1 MVKKSEIGKLINQ
14 KLTGKEIR
22 KQIKDFPENPDL
34 SYFESLGYTEGTA
47 KAYLSRFRKNE
58 STKSDNRSQGT
69 KDSVKLTSDSN
80 QSKIRKT
87 RQKDLD
93 VGFFKTP
100 NANSNSII
108 IDTCSV
114 GYDSCLKMIFKAKKV
129 TVIYSVIKE
138 LDSLN
143 KNNNSTLLGAK
154 ARDIMTKLLEDESG
168 KYRLV
173 PYGYNDERQADDVI
187 IDYLMSLP
195 VVERP
200 TLLTTDKDLSLKAKC
215 LGLEYIFYKIYKNVT
230 NNQEDTNPNS
240 SEGTKK
246 VIKKV
251 HKPEPKP
258 ETKPEPKTEPK
269 PEPKDLDKQEVKD
282 SVATEVNEV
291 VETESNENVTPVEVE
306 KMVEEPKTE
315 NVTEENAGPQN
326 NHLGID
332 VKISWQMVEF
342 ERLNGDAEIYAM
354 YENECIDVTY
364 KKQIQTPDSIIIA
377 RRGKG
382 IVSIHYM
389 LLGNKEGI
397 QVKKFTFNYVNE
409 LYASDLPA
417 EVIEYV
423 KNMF

>member
-1 MVKKSEIGKLINQ
+1 MVKRSEIGKLINQ

-47 KAYLSRFRKNE
+47 KTYLSRFRKNE
-58 STKSDNRSQGT
+58 KTNSSYRTSN
-69 KDSVKLTSDSN
+69 KLTSDSK
-80 QSKIRKT
+80 QAKSRKT
-87 RQKDLD
+87 KYNDLD
-93 VGFFKTP
+93 SGFFKTP

-114 GYDSCLKMIFKAKKV
+114 GYDSCLKIIFKAKKV
-129 TVIYSVIKE
+129 TVVYSVIKE

-143 KNNNSTLLGAK
+143 INNNSTLLGAK
-154 ARDIMTKLLEDESG
+154 TRDIMTKLLEDESG

-200 TLLTTDKDLSLKAKC
+200 TLLTTDKNLSLKAKC

-230 NNQEDTNPNS
+230 NNQEDPNLS
-240 SEGTKK
+240 K

-258 ETKPEPKTEPK
+258 EPKE
-269 PEPKDLDKQEVKD
+269 LDKQEVKD
-282 SVATEVNEV
+282 SVSTEVNEV
-291 VETESNENVTPVEVE
+291 VETESNETVTPVEVE
-306 KMVEEPKTE
+306 EIVEKQSKVEEPKTE

-342 ERLNGDAEIYAM
+342 ERLNGDAEIFAM

-382 IVSIHYM
+382 TVSIHYM

-417 EVIEYV
+417 EVIEHV

>member
-1 MVKKSEIGKLINQ
+1 MVKRSEIGKLINQ

-47 KAYLSRFRKNE
+47 KTYLSRFRKNE
-58 STKSDNRSQGT
+58 KTNSSYRTSN
-69 KDSVKLTSDSN
+69 KLTSDSK
-80 QSKIRKT
+80 QAKSRKT
-87 RQKDLD
+87 KYNDLD
-93 VGFFKTP
+93 SGFFKTP

-114 GYDSCLKMIFKAKKV
+114 GYDSCLKIIFKAKKV
-129 TVIYSVIKE
+129 TVVYSVIKE

-143 KNNNSTLLGAK
+143 INNNSTLLGAK
-154 ARDIMTKLLEDESG
+154 TRDIMTKLLEDESG

-200 TLLTTDKDLSLKAKC
+200 TLLTTDKNLSLKAKC

-230 NNQEDTNPNS
+230 NNQEDPNLS
-240 SEGTKK
+240 K

-258 ETKPEPKTEPK
+258 EPKE
-269 PEPKDLDKQEVKD
+269 LDKQEVKD
-282 SVATEVNEV
+282 SVSTEVNEV
-291 VETESNENVTPVEVE
+291 VETESNETVTPVEVE
-306 KMVEEPKTE
+306 EIVEKQSKVEETKTE

-342 ERLNGDAEIYAM
+342 ERLNGDAEIFAM

-382 IVSIHYM
+382 TVSIHYM

-417 EVIEYV
+417 EVIEHV

>member
-1 MVKKSEIGKLINQ
+1 MVKRSEIGKLINQ

-47 KAYLSRFRKNE
+47 KTYLSRFRKNE
-58 STKSDNRSQGT
+58 KTNSSYRTSN
-69 KDSVKLTSDSN
+69 KLTSDSK
-80 QSKIRKT
+80 QAKSRKT
-87 RQKDLD
+87 KYNDLD
-93 VGFFKTP
+93 SGFFKTP
-100 NANSNSII
+100 NANGNSII

-114 GYDSCLKMIFKAKKV
+114 GYDSCLKIIFKAKKV

-154 ARDIMTKLLEDESG
+154 ARDIITKLLEDESG

-230 NNQEDTNPNS
+230 NNQEENNQS
-240 SEGTKK
+240 STK

-251 HKPEPKP
+251 HKPEPKS
-258 ETKPEPKTEPK
+258 EPK
-269 PEPKDLDKQEVKD
+269 PEPKPELKPEPKELDKQEVKD
-282 SVATEVNEV
+282 PVATEVNEV
-291 VETESNENVTPVEVE
+291 VETESNETVTPVEVE
-306 KMVEEPKTE
+306 KIVEKQPKDEEPKTE
-315 NVTEENAGPQN
+315 NVTENAGPQN

-342 ERLNGDAEIYAM
+342 ERLNGDAEIFAM

-389 LLGNKEGI
+389 ILGNKEGI

-409 LYASDLPA
+409 LYASDLPT
-417 EVIEYV
+417 ECIEHV

>member
-1 MVKKSEIGKLINQ
+1 MVKRSEIGKLINQ

-22 KQIKDFPENPDL
+22 KQRKDFPENPDL

-47 KAYLSRFRKNE
+47 KTYLSRFRKNE
-58 STKSDNRSQGT
+58 KTNSSYRTSN
-69 KDSVKLTSDSN
+69 KLTSDSK
-80 QSKIRKT
+80 QAKSRKT
-87 RQKDLD
+87 KYNDLD
-93 VGFFKTP
+93 SGFFKTP

-114 GYDSCLKMIFKAKKV
+114 GYDSCLKIIFKAKKV
-129 TVIYSVIKE
+129 TVVYSVIKE

-143 KNNNSTLLGAK
+143 INNNSTLLGAK
-154 ARDIMTKLLEDESG
+154 TRDIMTKLLEDESG

-200 TLLTTDKDLSLKAKC
+200 TLLTTDKNLSLKAKC

-230 NNQEDTNPNS
+230 NNQEDPNLS
-240 SEGTKK
+240 K

-258 ETKPEPKTEPK
+258 EPKE
-269 PEPKDLDKQEVKD
+269 LDKQEVKD
-282 SVATEVNEV
+282 SVSTEVNEV
-291 VETESNENVTPVEVE
+291 VETESNETVTPVEVE
-306 KMVEEPKTE
+306 EIVEKQSKVEEPKTE

-342 ERLNGDAEIYAM
+342 ERLNGDAEIFAM

-382 IVSIHYM
+382 TVSIHYM

-417 EVIEYV
+417 EVIEHV

>member
-1 MVKKSEIGKLINQ
+1 MVKRSEIGKLINQ

-47 KAYLSRFRKNE
+47 KTYLSRFRKNE
-58 STKSDNRSQGT
+58 KTNSSYRTSN
-69 KDSVKLTSDSN
+69 KLTSDSK
-80 QSKIRKT
+80 QAKSRKT
-87 RQKDLD
+87 KYNDLD
-93 VGFFKTP
+93 SGFFKTP

-114 GYDSCLKMIFKAKKV
+114 GYDSCLKIIFKAKKV
-129 TVIYSVIKE
+129 TVVYSVIKE

-143 KNNNSTLLGAK
+143 INNNSTLLGAK
-154 ARDIMTKLLEDESG
+154 TRDIMTKLLEDESG

-200 TLLTTDKDLSLKAKC
+200 TLLTTDKNLSLKAKC

-230 NNQEDTNPNS
+230 NNQEDPNLS
-240 SEGTKK
+240 K

-258 ETKPEPKTEPK
+258 EPKE
-269 PEPKDLDKQEVKD
+269 LDKQEVKD
-282 SVATEVNEV
+282 SVSTEVNEV
-291 VETESNENVTPVEVE
+291 VETESNETVTPVEVE
-306 KMVEEPKTE
+306 EIVEKQSKVEEPKTE

-326 NHLGID
+326 NYLGID

-342 ERLNGDAEIYAM
+342 ERLNGDAEIFAM

-382 IVSIHYM
+382 TVSIHYM

-417 EVIEYV
+417 EVIEHV

>member
-1 MVKKSEIGKLINQ
+1 MVKRSEIGKLINQ

-47 KAYLSRFRKNE
+47 KTYLSRFRKNE
-58 STKSDNRSQGT
+58 KTNSSYRTSN
-69 KDSVKLTSDSN
+69 KLTSDSK
-80 QSKIRKT
+80 QAKGRKT
-87 RQKDLD
+87 KYNDLD
-93 VGFFKTP
+93 SGFFKTP

-114 GYDSCLKMIFKAKKV
+114 GYDSCLKIIFKAKKV
-129 TVIYSVIKE
+129 TVVYSVIKE

-143 KNNNSTLLGAK
+143 INNNSTLLGAK
-154 ARDIMTKLLEDESG
+154 TRDIMTKLLEDESG

-200 TLLTTDKDLSLKAKC
+200 TLLTTDKNLSLKAKC

-230 NNQEDTNPNS
+230 NNQEENNQS
-240 SEGTKK
+240 SSK

-258 ETKPEPKTEPK
+258 EPKEQ
-269 PEPKDLDKQEVKD
+269 DKQEVKD
-282 SVATEVNEV
+282 PVATEVNEV
-291 VETESNENVTPVEVE
+291 VETESNETVTPVEVE
-306 KMVEEPKTE
+306 KIVEKQPKDEEPKTE
-315 NVTEENAGPQN
+315 NLTEENAGPQN
-326 NHLGID
+326 KHLGID
-332 VKISWQMVEF
+332 VKISWQIVEF
-342 ERLNGDAEIYAM
+342 ERLNGDAEIFAM

-377 RRGKG
+377 RRGKDT
-382 IVSIHYM
+382 VNIHYM

-417 EVIEYV
+417 EVIEHV

>member
-1 MVKKSEIGKLINQ
+1 MVKRSEIGKLINQ

-47 KAYLSRFRKNE
+47 KTYLSRFRKNE
-58 STKSDNRSQGT
+58 KTNSSYRTSN
-69 KDSVKLTSDSN
+69 KLTSDSK
-80 QSKIRKT
+80 QAKSRKT
-87 RQKDLD
+87 KYNDLD
-93 VGFFKTP
+93 SGFFKTP

-114 GYDSCLKMIFKAKKV
+114 GYDSCLKIIFKAKKV
-129 TVIYSVIKE
+129 TVVYSVIKE

-143 KNNNSTLLGAK
+143 INNNSTLLGAK
-154 ARDIMTKLLEDESG
+154 TRDIMTKLLEDESG

-200 TLLTTDKDLSLKAKC
+200 TLLTTDKNLSLKAKC

-230 NNQEDTNPNS
+230 NNQEDPNLS
-240 SEGTKK
+240 K

-258 ETKPEPKTEPK
+258 EPKE
-269 PEPKDLDKQEVKD
+269 LDKQEVKD
-282 SVATEVNEV
+282 SVSTEVNEV
-291 VETESNENVTPVEVE
+291 VETESNETVTPVEVE
-306 KMVEEPKTE
+306 EIVEKQSKVEEPKTE

-342 ERLNGDAEIYAM
+342 ERLNGDAEIFAM

-382 IVSIHYM
+382 TVSIHYM

-397 QVKKFTFNYVNE
+397 QVKK
-409 LYASDLPA
+409 
-417 EVIEYV
+417 IHI
-423 KNMF
+423 

>member
-1 MVKKSEIGKLINQ
+1 MVKRSEIGKLINQ

-47 KAYLSRFRKNE
+47 KTYLSRFRKNE
-58 STKSDNRSQGT
+58 KTNSSYRTSN
-69 KDSVKLTSDSN
+69 KLTSDSK
-80 QSKIRKT
+80 QAKSRKT
-87 RQKDLD
+87 KYNDLD
-93 VGFFKTP
+93 SGFFKTP

-114 GYDSCLKMIFKAKKV
+114 GYDSCLKIIFKAKKV
-129 TVIYSVIKE
+129 TVVYSVIKE

-143 KNNNSTLLGAK
+143 INNNSTLLGAK
-154 ARDIMTKLLEDESG
+154 TRDIITKLLEDESG

-200 TLLTTDKDLSLKAKC
+200 TLLTTDKNLSLKAKC

-230 NNQEDTNPNS
+230 NNQEDPNLS
-240 SEGTKK
+240 K

-258 ETKPEPKTEPK
+258 EPKE
-269 PEPKDLDKQEVKD
+269 LDKQEVKD
-282 SVATEVNEV
+282 SVSTEVNEV
-291 VETESNENVTPVEVE
+291 VETESNETVTPVEVE
-306 KMVEEPKTE
+306 EIVEKQSKVEEPKTE

-342 ERLNGDAEIYAM
+342 ERLNGDAEIFAM

-382 IVSIHYM
+382 TVSIHYM

-417 EVIEYV
+417 EVIEHV

>member
-1 MVKKSEIGKLINQ
+1 MVKRSEIGKLINQ

-22 KQIKDFPENPDL
+22 KQIKDFPENPDW

-58 STKSDNRSQGT
+58 KTNSSYRTST
-69 KDSVKLTSDSN
+69 KLTSDSK
-80 QSKIRKT
+80 QAKSRKT
-87 RQKDLD
+87 KYNDLD
-93 VGFFKTP
+93 SGFFKTP

-114 GYDSCLKMIFKAKKV
+114 GYDSCLKIIFKAKKV

-154 ARDIMTKLLEDESG
+154 ARDIITKLLEDESG

-230 NNQEDTNPNS
+230 NNQEENNQS
-240 SEGTKK
+240 STK

-251 HKPEPKP
+251 HKPEPKS
-258 ETKPEPKTEPK
+258 EPK
-269 PEPKDLDKQEVKD
+269 PEPKPELKPEPKELDKQEVKD
-282 SVATEVNEV
+282 PVATEVNEV
-291 VETESNENVTPVEVE
+291 VETESNETVTPVEVE
-306 KMVEEPKTE
+306 KIVEKQPKDEEPKTE
-315 NVTEENAGPQN
+315 NVTENAGPQN

-342 ERLNGDAEIYAM
+342 ERLNGDAEIFAI

-389 LLGNKEGI
+389 ILGNKEGI

-409 LYASDLPA
+409 LYASDLPT
-417 EVIEYV
+417 ECIEHV

>member
-1 MVKKSEIGKLINQ
+1 MVKRSEIGKLINQ

-47 KAYLSRFRKNE
+47 KTYLSRFRKNE
-58 STKSDNRSQGT
+58 KTNSSYRTSN
-69 KDSVKLTSDSN
+69 KLTSDSK
-80 QSKIRKT
+80 QAKSRKT
-87 RQKDLD
+87 KYNDLD
-93 VGFFKTP
+93 SGFFKTP
-100 NANSNSII
+100 NANNNSII

-114 GYDSCLKMIFKAKKV
+114 GYDSCLKIIFKAKKV
-129 TVIYSVIKE
+129 TVVYSVIKE

-143 KNNNSTLLGAK
+143 INNNSTLLGAK
-154 ARDIMTKLLEDESG
+154 TRDIITKLLEDESG

-200 TLLTTDKDLSLKAKC
+200 TLLTTDKNLSLKAKC

-230 NNQEDTNPNS
+230 NNQEDPNLS
-240 SEGTKK
+240 K

-258 ETKPEPKTEPK
+258 EPKE
-269 PEPKDLDKQEVKD
+269 LDKQEVKD
-282 SVATEVNEV
+282 SVSTEVNEV
-291 VETESNENVTPVEVE
+291 VETESNETVTPVEVE
-306 KMVEEPKTE
+306 EIVEKQSKVEEPKTE

-342 ERLNGDAEIYAM
+342 ERLNGDAEIFAM

-382 IVSIHYM
+382 TVSIHYM

-417 EVIEYV
+417 EVIEHV

>member
-1 MVKKSEIGKLINQ
+1 MVKRSEIGKLINQ

-47 KAYLSRFRKNE
+47 KTYLSRFRKNE
-58 STKSDNRSQGT
+58 KTNSSYRTSN
-69 KDSVKLTSDSN
+69 KLTSDSK
-80 QSKIRKT
+80 QAKSRKT
-87 RQKDLD
+87 KYNDLD
-93 VGFFKTP
+93 SGFFKTP

-114 GYDSCLKMIFKAKKV
+114 GYDSCLKIIFKAKKV

-154 ARDIMTKLLEDESG
+154 ARDIITKLLEDESG

-230 NNQEDTNPNS
+230 NNQEENNQS
-240 SEGTKK
+240 STK

-251 HKPEPKP
+251 HKPEPKS
-258 ETKPEPKTEPK
+258 EPK
-269 PEPKDLDKQEVKD
+269 PEPKPELKPEPKELDKQEVKD
-282 SVATEVNEV
+282 PVATEVNEV
-291 VETESNENVTPVEVE
+291 VETESNETVTPVEVE
-306 KMVEEPKTE
+306 KIVEKQPKDEEPKTE
-315 NVTEENAGPQN
+315 NVTENAGPQN

-342 ERLNGDAEIYAM
+342 ERLNGDAEIFAM

-389 LLGNKEGI
+389 ILGNKEGI

-409 LYASDLPA
+409 LYASDLPT
-417 EVIEYV
+417 ECIEHV

>member
-1 MVKKSEIGKLINQ
+1 MVKRSEIGKLINQ

-47 KAYLSRFRKNE
+47 KTYLSRFRKNE
-58 STKSDNRSQGT
+58 KTNSSYRTSN
-69 KDSVKLTSDSN
+69 KLTSDSK
-80 QSKIRKT
+80 QAKSWKT
-87 RQKDLD
+87 KYNDLD
-93 VGFFKTP
+93 SGFFKTP

-114 GYDSCLKMIFKAKKV
+114 GYDSCLKIIFKAKKV
-129 TVIYSVIKE
+129 TVVYSVIKE

-143 KNNNSTLLGAK
+143 INNNSTLLGAK
-154 ARDIMTKLLEDESG
+154 TRDIMTKLLEDESG

-200 TLLTTDKDLSLKAKC
+200 TLLTTDKNLSLKAKC

-230 NNQEDTNPNS
+230 NNQEDPNLS
-240 SEGTKK
+240 K

-258 ETKPEPKTEPK
+258 EPKE
-269 PEPKDLDKQEVKD
+269 LDKQEVKD
-282 SVATEVNEV
+282 SVSTEVNEV
-291 VETESNENVTPVEVE
+291 VETESNETVTPVEVE
-306 KMVEEPKTE
+306 EIVEKQSKVEEPKTE

-342 ERLNGDAEIYAM
+342 ERLNGDAEIFAM

-382 IVSIHYM
+382 TVSIHYM

-417 EVIEYV
+417 EVIEHV

>member
-1 MVKKSEIGKLINQ
+1 MVKRSEIGKLINQ

-58 STKSDNRSQGT
+58 KTNSSYRTSN
-69 KDSVKLTSDSN
+69 KLTSDSK
-80 QSKIRKT
+80 QAKSRKT
-87 RQKDLD
+87 KYNDLD
-93 VGFFKTP
+93 SGFFKTP

-114 GYDSCLKMIFKAKKV
+114 GYDSCLKIIFKAKKV

-154 ARDIMTKLLEDESG
+154 ARDIITKLLEDESG

-230 NNQEDTNPNS
+230 NNQEENNQS
-240 SEGTKK
+240 SSN

-258 ETKPEPKTEPK
+258 EPKE
-269 PEPKDLDKQEVKD
+269 LDKQEVKD
-282 SVATEVNEV
+282 PVATEVNEV
-291 VETESNENVTPVEVE
+291 VEIESNETVTPVEVE
-306 KMVEEPKTE
+306 KIVEKQPKDEEPKTE
-315 NVTEENAGPQN
+315 NVTENAGPQN

-342 ERLNGDAEIYAM
+342 ERLNGDAEIFAM

-389 LLGNKEGI
+389 ILGNKEGI

-409 LYASDLPA
+409 LYASDLPT
-417 EVIEYV
+417 ECIEHV

>member
-1 MVKKSEIGKLINQ
+1 MVKRSEIGKLINQ

-47 KAYLSRFRKNE
+47 KTYLSRFRKNE
-58 STKSDNRSQGT
+58 KTNSSYRTSN
-69 KDSVKLTSDSN
+69 KLTSDSK
-80 QSKIRKT
+80 QAKSRKT
-87 RQKDLD
+87 KYNDLD
-93 VGFFKTP
+93 SGFFKTP

-114 GYDSCLKMIFKAKKV
+114 GYDSCLKIIFKAKKV
-129 TVIYSVIKE
+129 TVVYSVIKE

-143 KNNNSTLLGAK
+143 INNNSTLLGAK
-154 ARDIMTKLLEDESG
+154 TRDIMTKLLEDESG

-173 PYGYNDERQADDVI
+173 PYGYNDERQVDDVI

-200 TLLTTDKDLSLKAKC
+200 TLLTTDKNLSLKAKC

-230 NNQEDTNPNS
+230 NNQEDPNLS
-240 SEGTKK
+240 K

-258 ETKPEPKTEPK
+258 EPKE
-269 PEPKDLDKQEVKD
+269 LDKQEVKD
-282 SVATEVNEV
+282 SVSTEVNEV
-291 VETESNENVTPVEVE
+291 VETESNETVTPVEVE
-306 KMVEEPKTE
+306 EIVEKQSKVEEPKTE

-342 ERLNGDAEIYAM
+342 ERLNGDAEIFAM

-382 IVSIHYM
+382 TVSIHYM

-417 EVIEYV
+417 EVIEHV

>member
-1 MVKKSEIGKLINQ
+1 MVKRSEIGKLINQ

-47 KAYLSRFRKNE
+47 KTYLSRFRKNE
-58 STKSDNRSQGT
+58 KTNSSYRTSN
-69 KDSVKLTSDSN
+69 KLTSDSK
-80 QSKIRKT
+80 QAKSRKT
-87 RQKDLD
+87 KYNDLD
-93 VGFFKTP
+93 SGFFKTP

-114 GYDSCLKMIFKAKKV
+114 GYDSCLKIIFKAKKV
-129 TVIYSVIKE
+129 TVVYSVIKE

-143 KNNNSTLLGAK
+143 INNNSTLLGAK
-154 ARDIMTKLLEDESG
+154 TRDIMTKLLEDESG

-195 VVERP
+195 VVECP
-200 TLLTTDKDLSLKAKC
+200 TLLTTDKNLSLKAKC

-230 NNQEDTNPNS
+230 NNQEDPNLS
-240 SEGTKK
+240 K

-258 ETKPEPKTEPK
+258 EPKE
-269 PEPKDLDKQEVKD
+269 LDKQEVKD
-282 SVATEVNEV
+282 SVSTEVNEV
-291 VETESNENVTPVEVE
+291 VETESNETVTPVEVE
-306 KMVEEPKTE
+306 EIVEKQSKVEEPKTE

-342 ERLNGDAEIYAM
+342 ERLNGDAEIFAM

-382 IVSIHYM
+382 TVSIHYM

-417 EVIEYV
+417 EVIEHV

>member
-1 MVKKSEIGKLINQ
+1 MVKRSEIGKLINQ

-47 KAYLSRFRKNE
+47 KTYLSRFRKNE
-58 STKSDNRSQGT
+58 KTNSSYRTSN
-69 KDSVKLTSDSN
+69 KLTSDSK
-80 QSKIRKT
+80 QAKSRKT
-87 RQKDLD
+87 KYNDLD
-93 VGFFKTP
+93 SGFFKTP

-114 GYDSCLKMIFKAKKV
+114 GYDSCLKIIFKAKKV
-129 TVIYSVIKE
+129 TVVYSVIKE
-138 LDSLN
+138 MDSLN
-143 KNNNSTLLGAK
+143 INNNSTLLGAK
-154 ARDIMTKLLEDESG
+154 TRDIMTKLLEDESG

-200 TLLTTDKDLSLKAKC
+200 TLLTTDKNLSLKAKC

-230 NNQEDTNPNS
+230 NNQEDPNLS
-240 SEGTKK
+240 K

-258 ETKPEPKTEPK
+258 EPKE
-269 PEPKDLDKQEVKD
+269 LDKQEVKD
-282 SVATEVNEV
+282 SVSTEVNEV
-291 VETESNENVTPVEVE
+291 VETESNETVTPVEVE
-306 KMVEEPKTE
+306 EIVEKQSKVEEPKTE

-342 ERLNGDAEIYAM
+342 ERLNGDAEIFAM

-382 IVSIHYM
+382 TVSIHYM

-417 EVIEYV
+417 EVIEHV

>member
-1 MVKKSEIGKLINQ
+1 MVKRSEIGKLINQ

-47 KAYLSRFRKNE
+47 KTYLSRFRKNE
-58 STKSDNRSQGT
+58 KTNSSYRTSN
-69 KDSVKLTSDSN
+69 KLTSDSK
-80 QSKIRKT
+80 QAKSRKT
-87 RQKDLD
+87 KYNDLD
-93 VGFFKTP
+93 SGFFKTP

-114 GYDSCLKMIFKAKKV
+114 GYDSCLKIIFKAKKV
-129 TVIYSVIKE
+129 TVVYSVIKE

-143 KNNNSTLLGAK
+143 INNNSTLLGAK
-154 ARDIMTKLLEDESG
+154 TRDIMTKLLEDESG

-173 PYGYNDERQADDVI
+173 LYGYNDERQADDVI

-200 TLLTTDKDLSLKAKC
+200 TLLTTDKNLSLKAKC

-230 NNQEDTNPNS
+230 NNQEDPNLS
-240 SEGTKK
+240 K

-258 ETKPEPKTEPK
+258 EPKE
-269 PEPKDLDKQEVKD
+269 LDKQEVKD
-282 SVATEVNEV
+282 SVSTEVNEV
-291 VETESNENVTPVEVE
+291 VETESNETVTPVEVE
-306 KMVEEPKTE
+306 EIVEKQSKVEEPKTE

-342 ERLNGDAEIYAM
+342 ERLNGDAEIFAM

-382 IVSIHYM
+382 TVSIHYM

-417 EVIEYV
+417 EVIEHV

>member
-1 MVKKSEIGKLINQ
+1 MVKRSEIGKLINQ

-47 KAYLSRFRKNE
+47 KTYLSRFRKNE
-58 STKSDNRSQGT
+58 KTNSSYRTSN
-69 KDSVKLTSDSN
+69 KLTSDSK
-80 QSKIRKT
+80 QAKSRKT
-87 RQKDLD
+87 KYNDLD
-93 VGFFKTP
+93 SGFFKTP

-114 GYDSCLKMIFKAKKV
+114 GYDSCLQLIFKAKKV

-154 ARDIMTKLLEDESG
+154 ARDIITKLLEDESG

-230 NNQEDTNPNS
+230 NNQEENNQS
-240 SEGTKK
+240 STK

-251 HKPEPKP
+251 HKPEPK
-258 ETKPEPKTEPK
+258 E
-269 PEPKDLDKQEVKD
+269 LDKQEVKD
-282 SVATEVNEV
+282 PVATEVNEV
-291 VETESNENVTPVEVE
+291 VETESNETVTPVEVE
-306 KMVEEPKTE
+306 KIVEKQPKDEEPKTE
-315 NVTEENAGPQN
+315 NVTENAGPQN

-342 ERLNGDAEIYAM
+342 ERLNGDAEIFAM

-389 LLGNKEGI
+389 ILGNKEGI

-409 LYASDLPA
+409 LYASDLPT
-417 EVIEYV
+417 ECIEHV

>member
-1 MVKKSEIGKLINQ
+1 MVKRSEIGKLINQ

-47 KAYLSRFRKNE
+47 KTYLSRFRKNE
-58 STKSDNRSQGT
+58 KTNSSYRTSN
-69 KDSVKLTSDSN
+69 KLTSDSK
-80 QSKIRKT
+80 QAKSRKT
-87 RQKDLD
+87 KYNDLD
-93 VGFFKTP
+93 SGFFKTP

-114 GYDSCLKMIFKAKKV
+114 GYDSCLKIIFKAKKV
-129 TVIYSVIKE
+129 TVVYSVIKE

-143 KNNNSTLLGAK
+143 INNNSTLLGAK
-154 ARDIMTKLLEDESG
+154 TRDIMTKLLEDESG

-200 TLLTTDKDLSLKAKC
+200 TLLTTDKNLSLKAKC

-230 NNQEDTNPNS
+230 NNQEDPNLS
-240 SEGTKK
+240 K

-258 ETKPEPKTEPK
+258 EPKE
-269 PEPKDLDKQEVKD
+269 LDKQEVKD
-282 SVATEVNEV
+282 SVSTEVNEV
-291 VETESNENVTPVEVE
+291 VETESNETVTPVEVE
-306 KMVEEPKTE
+306 EIVEKQSKVEEPKTE

-342 ERLNGDAEIYAM
+342 ERLNGDAEISQCMKMNA
-354 YENECIDVTY
+354 
-364 KKQIQTPDSIIIA
+364 
-377 RRGKG
+377 
-382 IVSIHYM
+382 
-389 LLGNKEGI
+389 
-397 QVKKFTFNYVNE
+397 
-409 LYASDLPA
+409 
-417 EVIEYV
+417 
-423 KNMF
+423 

>member
-1 MVKKSEIGKLINQ
+1 MVKRSEIGKLINQ

-58 STKSDNRSQGT
+58 KTNSSYRTST
-69 KDSVKLTSDSN
+69 KLTSDSK
-80 QSKIRKT
+80 QAKSRKT
-87 RQKDLD
+87 KYNDLD
-93 VGFFKTP
+93 SGFFKTP

-114 GYDSCLKMIFKAKKV
+114 GYDSCLQLIFKAKKV

-154 ARDIMTKLLEDESG
+154 ARDIITKLLEDESG

-230 NNQEDTNPNS
+230 NNQEENNQS
-240 SEGTKK
+240 SSN

-251 HKPEPKP
+251 HKPEPKS
-258 ETKPEPKTEPK
+258 EPK
-269 PEPKDLDKQEVKD
+269 PEPKPELKPEPKELDKQEVKD
-282 SVATEVNEV
+282 PVATEVNEV
-291 VETESNENVTPVEVE
+291 VEIESNETVTPVEVE
-306 KMVEEPKTE
+306 KIVEKQPKDEEPKTE
-315 NVTEENAGPQN
+315 NVTENAGPQN

-342 ERLNGDAEIYAM
+342 ERLNGDAEIFAM

-389 LLGNKEGI
+389 ILGNKEGI

-409 LYASDLPA
+409 LYASDLPT
-417 EVIEYV
+417 ECIEHV

>member
-1 MVKKSEIGKLINQ
+1 MVKRSEIGKLINQ

-47 KAYLSRFRKNE
+47 KTYLSRFRKNE
-58 STKSDNRSQGT
+58 KTNSSYRTST
-69 KDSVKLTSDSN
+69 KLTSDSK
-80 QSKIRKT
+80 QAKSRKT
-87 RQKDLD
+87 KYNDLD
-93 VGFFKTP
+93 SGFFKTP
-100 NANSNSII
+100 NANGNSII

-114 GYDSCLKMIFKAKKV
+114 GYDSCLKIIFKAKKV

-154 ARDIMTKLLEDESG
+154 ARDIITKLLEDESG

-230 NNQEDTNPNS
+230 NNQEENNQS
-240 SEGTKK
+240 STK

-251 HKPEPKP
+251 HKPEPKS
-258 ETKPEPKTEPK
+258 EPK
-269 PEPKDLDKQEVKD
+269 PEPKPELKPEPKELDKQEVKD
-282 SVATEVNEV
+282 PVATEVNEV
-291 VETESNENVTPVEVE
+291 VETESNETVTPVEVE
-306 KMVEEPKTE
+306 KIVEKQPKDEEPKTE
-315 NVTEENAGPQN
+315 NVTENAGPQN

-342 ERLNGDAEIYAM
+342 ERLNGDAEIFAM

-389 LLGNKEGI
+389 ILGNKEGI

-409 LYASDLPA
+409 LYASDLPT
-417 EVIEYV
+417 ECIEHV

>member
-1 MVKKSEIGKLINQ
+1 MVKRSEIGKLINQ

-47 KAYLSRFRKNE
+47 KTYLSRFRKNE
-58 STKSDNRSQGT
+58 KTNSSYRTQVTKGSSKAPINT
-69 KDSVKLTSDSN
+69 N

-114 GYDSCLKMIFKAKKV
+114 GYDSCLKIIFKAKKV
-129 TVIYSVIKE
+129 TVVYSVIKE

-143 KNNNSTLLGAK
+143 INSNSTLLGAK

-173 PYGYNDERQADDVI
+173 PYGYNDERKADDVI

-200 TLLTTDKDLSLKAKC
+200 TLLTTDKNLSLKAKC

-230 NNQEDTNPNS
+230 NNQEDPNLS
-240 SEGTKK
+240 K
-246 VIKKV
+246 VKKV

-258 ETKPEPKTEPK
+258 EPKPELKPEPK
-269 PEPKDLDKQEVKD
+269 PEPKELDKQEVKD

-291 VETESNENVTPVEVE
+291 VETESNENVTPVEAEEIVE
-306 KMVEEPKTE
+306 KPKTE

-354 YENECIDVTY
+354 YENDCIDVTY

-382 IVSIHYM
+382 TVSIHYM

-409 LYASDLPA
+409 LYSSDLPA
-417 EVIEYV
+417 EVIEHV

>member
-1 MVKKSEIGKLINQ
+1 MVKRSEIGKLINQ

-47 KAYLSRFRKNE
+47 KTYLSRFRKNE
-58 STKSDNRSQGT
+58 KTNSSYRTSN
-69 KDSVKLTSDSN
+69 KLTSDSK
-80 QSKIRKT
+80 QAKSRKT
-87 RQKDLD
+87 KYNDLD
-93 VGFFKTP
+93 SGFFKTP

-114 GYDSCLKMIFKAKKV
+114 GYDSCLKIIFKAKKV
-129 TVIYSVIKE
+129 TVVYSVIKE

-143 KNNNSTLLGAK
+143 INNNSTLLGAK
-154 ARDIMTKLLEDESG
+154 TRDIMTKLLEDESG

-200 TLLTTDKDLSLKAKC
+200 KLLTTDKNLSLKAKC

-230 NNQEDTNPNS
+230 NNQEDPNLS
-240 SEGTKK
+240 K

-258 ETKPEPKTEPK
+258 EPKE
-269 PEPKDLDKQEVKD
+269 LDKQEVKD
-282 SVATEVNEV
+282 SVSTEVNEV
-291 VETESNENVTPVEVE
+291 VETESNETVTPVEVE
-306 KMVEEPKTE
+306 EIVEKQSKVEEPKTE

-342 ERLNGDAEIYAM
+342 ERLNGDAEIFAM

-382 IVSIHYM
+382 TVSIHYM

-417 EVIEYV
+417 EVIEHV

>member
-1 MVKKSEIGKLINQ
+1 MVKRSEIGKLINQ

-47 KAYLSRFRKNE
+47 KTYLSRFRKNE
-58 STKSDNRSQGT
+58 KTNSSYRTQVTKGSSKAPINT
-69 KDSVKLTSDSN
+69 N

-114 GYDSCLKMIFKAKKV
+114 GYDSCLKIIFKAKKV
-129 TVIYSVIKE
+129 TVVYSVIKE

-143 KNNNSTLLGAK
+143 INSNSTLLGAK

-173 PYGYNDERQADDVI
+173 PYGYNDERKADDVI

-200 TLLTTDKDLSLKAKC
+200 TLLTTDKNLSLKAKC

-230 NNQEDTNPNS
+230 NNQEDPNS
-240 SEGTKK
+240 SK
-246 VIKKV
+246 VKKV

-258 ETKPEPKTEPK
+258 EPKPELKPEPK

-306 KMVEEPKTE
+306 EIVEKPKTE

-382 IVSIHYM
+382 TVSIHYM

-409 LYASDLPA
+409 LYSSDLPA
-417 EVIEYV
+417 EVIEHV

>member
-1 MVKKSEIGKLINQ
+1 MVKRSEIGKLINQ

-47 KAYLSRFRKNE
+47 KTYLSRFRKNE
-58 STKSDNRSQGT
+58 KTNSSYRTST
-69 KDSVKLTSDSN
+69 KLTSDSK
-80 QSKIRKT
+80 QAKSRKT
-87 RQKDLD
+87 KYNDLD
-93 VGFFKTP
+93 SGFFKTP

-114 GYDSCLKMIFKAKKV
+114 GYDSCLKIIFKAKKV
-129 TVIYSVIKE
+129 TVVYSVIKE

-143 KNNNSTLLGAK
+143 INNNSTLLGAK
-154 ARDIMTKLLEDESG
+154 TRDIMTKLLEDESG

-200 TLLTTDKDLSLKAKC
+200 TLLTTDKNLALKAKC

-230 NNQEDTNPNS
+230 NNQEENNQS
-240 SEGTKK
+240 STK

-251 HKPEPKP
+251 HKPEPKS
-258 ETKPEPKTEPK
+258 EPK
-269 PEPKDLDKQEVKD
+269 PEPKPELKPEPKELDKQEVKD
-282 SVATEVNEV
+282 PVATEVNEV
-291 VETESNENVTPVEVE
+291 VETESNETVTPVEVE
-306 KMVEEPKTE
+306 KIVEKQPKDEEPKTE
-315 NVTEENAGPQN
+315 NVTENAGPQN

-342 ERLNGDAEIYAM
+342 ERLNGDAEIFAM

-389 LLGNKEGI
+389 ILGNKEGI

-409 LYASDLPA
+409 LYASDLPT
-417 EVIEYV
+417 ECIEHV

>member
-1 MVKKSEIGKLINQ
+1 MVKRSEIGKLINQ

-47 KAYLSRFRKNE
+47 KVYLSRFRKNE
-58 STKSDNRSQGT
+58 KTNSSYRTQVTKESSKAPINT
-69 KDSVKLTSDSN
+69 N

-87 RQKDLD
+87 RQNDLD

-114 GYDSCLKMIFKAKKV
+114 GYDSCLKIIFKAKKV
-129 TVIYSVIKE
+129 TVVYSVIKE

-143 KNNNSTLLGAK
+143 INNNSTLLGAK
-154 ARDIMTKLLEDESG
+154 TRDIMTKLLEDESG

-200 TLLTTDKDLSLKAKC
+200 TLLTTDKNLSLKAKC

-230 NNQEDTNPNS
+230 NNQEDPNLS
-240 SEGTKK
+240 K
-246 VIKKV
+246 VKKV

-258 ETKPEPKTEPK
+258 EPKPELKPEPK
-269 PEPKDLDKQEVKD
+269 PEPKELDKQEVKD

-291 VETESNENVTPVEVE
+291 VETESNETVTPVEVE
-306 KMVEEPKTE
+306 KIVEKQPKDEEPKTE
-315 NVTEENAGPQN
+315 NVTENAGPQN

-342 ERLNGDAEIYAM
+342 ERLNGDAEIFAM
-354 YENECIDVTY
+354 YENDCIDVTY

-382 IVSIHYM
+382 TVSIHYM

-417 EVIEYV
+417 EVIGHV

>member
-1 MVKKSEIGKLINQ
+1 MVKRSEIGKIINQ

-47 KAYLSRFRKNE
+47 KTYLSRFRKNE
-58 STKSDNRSQGT
+58 KTNSSYRTSN
-69 KDSVKLTSDSN
+69 KLTSDSK
-80 QSKIRKT
+80 QAKSRKT
-87 RQKDLD
+87 KYNDLD
-93 VGFFKTP
+93 SGFFKTP

-114 GYDSCLKMIFKAKKV
+114 GYDSCLKIIFKAKKV
-129 TVIYSVIKE
+129 TVVYSVIKE

-143 KNNNSTLLGAK
+143 INNNSTLLGAK
-154 ARDIMTKLLEDESG
+154 TRDIMTKLLEDESG

-200 TLLTTDKDLSLKAKC
+200 TLLTTDKNLSLKAKC

-230 NNQEDTNPNS
+230 NNQEDPNLS
-240 SEGTKK
+240 K

-258 ETKPEPKTEPK
+258 EPKE
-269 PEPKDLDKQEVKD
+269 LDKQEVKD
-282 SVATEVNEV
+282 SVSTEVNEV
-291 VETESNENVTPVEVE
+291 VETESNETVTPVEVE
-306 KMVEEPKTE
+306 EIVEKQSKVEEPKTE

-342 ERLNGDAEIYAM
+342 ERLNGDAEIFAM

-382 IVSIHYM
+382 TVSIHYM

-417 EVIEYV
+417 EVIEHV

>member
-1 MVKKSEIGKLINQ
+1 MVKRSEIGKLINQ

-34 SYFESLGYTEGTA
+34 PYFESLGYTEGTA
-47 KAYLSRFRKNE
+47 KTYLSRFRKNE
-58 STKSDNRSQGT
+58 KTNSSYRTSN
-69 KDSVKLTSDSN
+69 KLTSDSK
-80 QSKIRKT
+80 QAKSRKT
-87 RQKDLD
+87 KYNDLD
-93 VGFFKTP
+93 SGFFKTP

-114 GYDSCLKMIFKAKKV
+114 GYDSCLKIIFKAKKV
-129 TVIYSVIKE
+129 TVVYSVIKE

-143 KNNNSTLLGAK
+143 INNNSTLLGAK
-154 ARDIMTKLLEDESG
+154 TRDIMTKLLEDESG

-200 TLLTTDKDLSLKAKC
+200 TLLTTDKNLSLKAKC

-230 NNQEDTNPNS
+230 NNQEDPNLS
-240 SEGTKK
+240 K

-258 ETKPEPKTEPK
+258 EPKE
-269 PEPKDLDKQEVKD
+269 LDKQEVKD
-282 SVATEVNEV
+282 SVSTEVNEV
-291 VETESNENVTPVEVE
+291 VETESNETVTPVEVE
-306 KMVEEPKTE
+306 EIVEKQSKVEEPKTE

-342 ERLNGDAEIYAM
+342 ERLNGDAEIFAM

-382 IVSIHYM
+382 TVSIHYM

-417 EVIEYV
+417 EVIEHV

>member
-1 MVKKSEIGKLINQ
+1 MVKRSEIGKLINQ

-58 STKSDNRSQGT
+58 KTNSSYRTST
-69 KDSVKLTSDSN
+69 KLTSDSK
-80 QSKIRKT
+80 QAKSRKT
-87 RQKDLD
+87 KYNDLD
-93 VGFFKTP
+93 SGFFKTP

-114 GYDSCLKMIFKAKKV
+114 GYDSCLQLIFKAKKV

-154 ARDIMTKLLEDESG
+154 ARDIITKLLEDESG

-230 NNQEDTNPNS
+230 NNQEENNQS
-240 SEGTKK
+240 STK

-251 HKPEPKP
+251 HKPEPKS
-258 ETKPEPKTEPK
+258 EPK
-269 PEPKDLDKQEVKD
+269 PEPKPELKPEPKELDKQEVKD
-282 SVATEVNEV
+282 PVATEVNEV
-291 VETESNENVTPVEVE
+291 VEIESNETVTPVEVE
-306 KMVEEPKTE
+306 EIVEKQPKDEEPKTE
-315 NVTEENAGPQN
+315 NVTENAGPQN

-342 ERLNGDAEIYAM
+342 ERLNGDAEIFAM

-389 LLGNKEGI
+389 ILGNKEGI

-409 LYASDLPA
+409 LYASDLPT
-417 EVIEYV
+417 ECIEHV

>member
-1 MVKKSEIGKLINQ
+1 MVKRSEIRKLINQ

-47 KAYLSRFRKNE
+47 KTYLSRFRKNE
-58 STKSDNRSQGT
+58 KTNSSYRTSN
-69 KDSVKLTSDSN
+69 KLTSDSK
-80 QSKIRKT
+80 QAKSRKT
-87 RQKDLD
+87 KYNDLD
-93 VGFFKTP
+93 SGFFKTP

-114 GYDSCLKMIFKAKKV
+114 GYDSCLKIIFKAKKV
-129 TVIYSVIKE
+129 TVVYSVIKE

-143 KNNNSTLLGAK
+143 INNNSTLLGAK
-154 ARDIMTKLLEDESG
+154 TRDIMTKLLEDESG

-200 TLLTTDKDLSLKAKC
+200 TLLTTDKNLSLKAKC

-230 NNQEDTNPNS
+230 NNQEDPNLS
-240 SEGTKK
+240 K

-258 ETKPEPKTEPK
+258 EPKE
-269 PEPKDLDKQEVKD
+269 LDKQEVKD
-282 SVATEVNEV
+282 SVSTEVNEV
-291 VETESNENVTPVEVE
+291 VETESNETVTPVEVE
-306 KMVEEPKTE
+306 EIVEKQSKVEEPKTE

-342 ERLNGDAEIYAM
+342 ERLNGDAEIFAM

-382 IVSIHYM
+382 TVSIHYM

-417 EVIEYV
+417 EVIEHV

>member
-1 MVKKSEIGKLINQ
+1 MVKRSEIGKLINQ

-47 KAYLSRFRKNE
+47 KTYLSRFRKNE
-58 STKSDNRSQGT
+58 KTNSSYRTSN
-69 KDSVKLTSDSN
+69 KLTSDSK
-80 QSKIRKT
+80 QAKSRKT
-87 RQKDLD
+87 KYNDLD
-93 VGFFKTP
+93 SGFFKTP

-114 GYDSCLKMIFKAKKV
+114 GYDSCLKIIFKAKKV
-129 TVIYSVIKE
+129 TVVYSVIKE

-143 KNNNSTLLGAK
+143 INNNSTLLGAK
-154 ARDIMTKLLEDESG
+154 TRDIMTKLLEDESG

-200 TLLTTDKDLSLKAKC
+200 TLLTTDKNLSLKAKR

-230 NNQEDTNPNS
+230 NNQEDPNLS
-240 SEGTKK
+240 K

-258 ETKPEPKTEPK
+258 EPKE
-269 PEPKDLDKQEVKD
+269 LDKQEVKD
-282 SVATEVNEV
+282 SVSTEVNEV
-291 VETESNENVTPVEVE
+291 VETESNETVTPVEVE
-306 KMVEEPKTE
+306 EIVEKQSKVEEPKTE

-342 ERLNGDAEIYAM
+342 ERLNGDAEIFAM

-382 IVSIHYM
+382 TVSIHYM

-417 EVIEYV
+417 EVIEHV

>member
-1 MVKKSEIGKLINQ
+1 MVKRSEIGKLINQ

-47 KAYLSRFRKNE
+47 KTYLSRFRKNE
-58 STKSDNRSQGT
+58 KTNSSYRTSN
-69 KDSVKLTSDSN
+69 KLTSDSK
-80 QSKIRKT
+80 QAKSRKT
-87 RQKDLD
+87 KYNDLD
-93 VGFFKTP
+93 SGFFKTP

-114 GYDSCLKMIFKAKKV
+114 GYDSCLKIIFKAKKV
-129 TVIYSVIKE
+129 TVVYSVIKE

-154 ARDIMTKLLEDESG
+154 ARDIITKLLEDESG

-230 NNQEDTNPNS
+230 NNQEENNQS
-240 SEGTKK
+240 SSN

-258 ETKPEPKTEPK
+258 EPKE
-269 PEPKDLDKQEVKD
+269 LDKQEVKD
-282 SVATEVNEV
+282 PVATEVNEV
-291 VETESNENVTPVEVE
+291 VEIESNETVTPVEVE
-306 KMVEEPKTE
+306 KIVEKQPKDEEPKTE
-315 NVTEENAGPQN
+315 NVTENAGPQN

-342 ERLNGDAEIYAM
+342 ERLNGDAEIFAM

-389 LLGNKEGI
+389 ILGNKEGI

-409 LYASDLPA
+409 LYASDLPT
-417 EVIEYV
+417 ECIEHV

>member
-1 MVKKSEIGKLINQ
+1 MVKRSEIGKLINQ

-47 KAYLSRFRKNE
+47 KTYLSRFRKNE
-58 STKSDNRSQGT
+58 KTNSSYRTST
-69 KDSVKLTSDSN
+69 KLTSDSK
-80 QSKIRKT
+80 QAKSRKT
-87 RQKDLD
+87 KYKDLD
-93 VGFFKTP
+93 SGFFKTP
-100 NANSNSII
+100 NANGNSII

-114 GYDSCLKMIFKAKKV
+114 GYDSCLKIIFKAKKV

-154 ARDIMTKLLEDESG
+154 ARDIITKLLEDESG

-230 NNQEDTNPNS
+230 NNQEENNQS
-240 SEGTKK
+240 STK

-258 ETKPEPKTEPK
+258 ELKPEPKE
-269 PEPKDLDKQEVKD
+269 LDKQEVKD
-282 SVATEVNEV
+282 PVATEVNEV
-291 VETESNENVTPVEVE
+291 VETESNETVTPVEVE
-306 KMVEEPKTE
+306 KIVEKQPKDEEPKTE
-315 NVTEENAGPQN
+315 NVTENAGPQN

-342 ERLNGDAEIYAM
+342 ERLNGDAEIFAM

-389 LLGNKEGI
+389 ILGNKEGI

-409 LYASDLPA
+409 LYASDLPT
-417 EVIEYV
+417 ECIEHV

>member
-1 MVKKSEIGKLINQ
+1 MVKRSEIGKLINQ

-47 KAYLSRFRKNE
+47 KTYLSRFRKNE
-58 STKSDNRSQGT
+58 KTNSSYRTSN
-69 KDSVKLTSDSN
+69 KLTSDSK
-80 QSKIRKT
+80 QAKSRKT
-87 RQKDLD
+87 KYNDLD
-93 VGFFKTP
+93 SGFFKTP

-114 GYDSCLKMIFKAKKV
+114 GYDSCLKIIFKAKKV
-129 TVIYSVIKE
+129 TVVYSVIKE

-143 KNNNSTLLGAK
+143 INNNSTLLGAK
-154 ARDIMTKLLEDESG
+154 TRDIMTKLLEDESG

-200 TLLTTDKDLSLKAKC
+200 TLLTTDKNLSLKAKC

-230 NNQEDTNPNS
+230 NNQEENNQS
-240 SEGTKK
+240 SSK

-258 ETKPEPKTEPK
+258 EPKPELKPEPKE
-269 PEPKDLDKQEVKD
+269 LDKQEVKD
-282 SVATEVNEV
+282 PVATEVNEV
-291 VETESNENVTPVEVE
+291 VETESNETVTPVEVE
-306 KMVEEPKTE
+306 KIVEKQPKDEEPKTE
-315 NVTEENAGPQN
+315 NLTEENAGPQN
-326 NHLGID
+326 KHLGID
-332 VKISWQMVEF
+332 VKISWQIVQF
-342 ERLNGDAEIYAM
+342 ERINGDAEIFAM

-377 RRGKG
+377 RRGKDT
-382 IVSIHYM
+382 VNIHYM

-417 EVIEYV
+417 EVIEHV

>member
-1 MVKKSEIGKLINQ
+1 M
-14 KLTGKEIR
+14 
-22 KQIKDFPENPDL
+22 
-34 SYFESLGYTEGTA
+34 
-47 KAYLSRFRKNE
+47 
-58 STKSDNRSQGT
+58 
-69 KDSVKLTSDSN
+69 TSDSK
-80 QSKIRKT
+80 QAKSRKT
-87 RQKDLD
+87 KYNDLD
-93 VGFFKTP
+93 SGFFKTP

-114 GYDSCLKMIFKAKKV
+114 GYDSCLKIIFKAKKV
-129 TVIYSVIKE
+129 TVVYSVIKE

-143 KNNNSTLLGAK
+143 INNNSTLLGAK
-154 ARDIMTKLLEDESG
+154 TRDIMTKLLEDESG

-200 TLLTTDKDLSLKAKC
+200 TLLTTDKNLSLKAKC

-230 NNQEDTNPNS
+230 NNQEDNS
-240 SEGTKK
+240 SEKK
-246 VIKKV
+246 VKKV
-251 HKPEPKP
+251 HKPEPK
-258 ETKPEPKTEPK
+258 E
-269 PEPKDLDKQEVKD
+269 LDKQEVKD
-282 SVATEVNEV
+282 SVSTEVNEV
-291 VETESNENVTPVEVE
+291 VETESNETVTPVEVE
-306 KMVEEPKTE
+306 KIVEKQSKVEEPKTE

-342 ERLNGDAEIYAM
+342 ERINGDAEIFAM

-382 IVSIHYM
+382 TVSIHYM

-417 EVIEYV
+417 EVIEHV